1 MKKFIMCLSFI
12 LACVLSISFFTSQN
26 IGNKDFVRANSLNN
40 EKMLIVVGMGEVE
53 VMPDTI
59 QINFGLKTRADSLVD
74 GQLKMNENID
84 KVTQKIKE
92 FDKDATVLISYSSSY
107 PVSENGML
115 TYEFDCHLIVKSGMV
130 ESSNELIE
138 TIISA
143 GATSVHHASYSL
155 TNKEDSYVQALVNA
169 KNNANKKVEA
179 MYKDATFM
187 GLKEESVYNY
197 CDNSRGEKIKV
208 CAKVKAFYQITDSTN
223 QNTTTNT
230 FKEETKTE
238 EVSNISSDKQQNEE
252 NLPQSK
258 QEQTQVVENK
268 TNKASNEK
276 NTNNSEDLKATSNNT
291 VVTAD
296 NTIVRT
302 DNLVNNEQSKIQTEE
317 VA

>member
-26 IGNKDFVRANSLNN
+26 VGNKDIVRAQSLNN

-59 QINFGLKTRADSLVD
+59 QINFGLKTRSDSLVD
-74 GQLKMNENID
+74 GQSKMNENID
-84 KVTQKIKE
+84 KVTQQIKE

-115 TYEFDCHLIVKSGMV
+115 TYEFDCHLIAKSSKV
-130 ESSNELIE
+130 ESSNELVE

-187 GLKEESVYNY
+187 GLKEESIYNY

-208 CAKVKAFYQITDSTN
+208 CAKVKAFYQITDSVSDITA
-223 QNTTTNT
+223 TNT
-230 FKEETKTE
+230 FKDETKTE
-238 EVSNISSDKQQNEE
+238 DVLSSTKNETL
-252 NLPQSK
+252 N
-258 QEQTQVVENK
+258 ENK
-268 TNKASNEK
+268 TLKSERESLDVK
-276 NTNNSEDLKATSNNT
+276 NTNNKITQDKTQNTQEDLKETANNT
-291 VVTAD
+291 IVTAD
-296 NTIVRT
+296 NTIVRA
-302 DNLVNNEQSKIQTEE
+302 DNSVITEQPKIETEKE